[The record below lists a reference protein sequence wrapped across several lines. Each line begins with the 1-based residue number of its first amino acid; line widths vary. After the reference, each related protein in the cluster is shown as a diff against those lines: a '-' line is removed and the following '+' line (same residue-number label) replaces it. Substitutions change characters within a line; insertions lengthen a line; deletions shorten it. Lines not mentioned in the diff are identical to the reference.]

1 LLTVKLTAMIL
12 TAFLVILL
20 SFQPVPPDTA
30 NLESLSVS
38 KALEIAYQHNPRINQ
53 LRQRVE
59 AQRQQPGLS
68 LGIQNPE
75 LTYAKEGIGDNN
87 FSEQR
92 WGISQSLDFPLTGYY
107 RAKSEQ
113 AGTSSLEMQLQALKL
128 QVKADVK
135 SAYTQLAYTLES
147 SHLARERVDL
157 FQSLRDAAQ
166 ARADLGES
174 SDIDAMQADLQLREA
189 QNNME
194 NAFQNIMEA
203 RYNLFEIIGLDEEQQ
218 TYDIGFPDTLRYIPV
233 DINQEEVLQQL
244 QSHPQLQQISEQQ
257 LAASY
262 QTKAARSGYLPDLNI
277 KYYRQDFGNG
287 FDFNGFEVGLSIPLW
302 FGINQSN
309 RVQQS
314 NARYRQVEWQY
325 REEQLSIKKRAEQ
338 AWHGYETTQANI
350 RRFMETI
357 QEKSRELVDMT
368 QRGYRMGELD
378 LLTLL
383 EAQRTYLR
391 TQEAYYET
399 LRDYYLRVIEL
410 EQYLQTDII
419 FKQ

>member
-1 LLTVKLTAMIL
+1 MIL
-12 TAFLVILL
+12 TVLLAFLL
-20 SFQPVPPDTA
+20 SFQTLPTDTT
-30 NLESLSVS
+30 NLESLSVGR
-38 KALEIAYQHNPRINQ
+38 ALEIAYQHNPRINQ
-53 LRQRVE
+53 LRQRIE
-59 AQRQQPGLS
+59 AQRQQAGLS

-75 LTYAKEGIGDNN
+75 LSYAKEGIGDNN
-87 FSEQR
+87 FTEQR
-92 WGISQSLDFPLTGYY
+92 WGISQSLDFPLKGYY

-113 AGTSSLEMQLQALKL
+113 AGTGALEMQLQALKL
-128 QVKADVK
+128 QVKGDVK
-135 SAYTQLAYTLES
+135 SAYTLLAYALES
-147 SHLARERVDL
+147 SRLARERVDL

-194 NAFQNIMEA
+194 TAYQQIMQA
-203 RYNLFEIIGLDEEQQ
+203 RYNLFEIIGLEEEQQ
-218 TYDIGFPDTLRYIPV
+218 TYEIGFPDTLRFV
-233 DINQEEVLQQL
+233 AVNINQEELLQQL
-244 QSHPQLQQISEQQ
+244 PNHPQLQQISEQQ

-262 QTKAARSGYLPDLNI
+262 QTKAAKSGYLPDINL

-287 FDFNGFEVGLSIPLW
+287 FDFNGFEVGVSLPLW
-302 FGINQSN
+302 FGVNQSN

-314 NARYRQVEWQY
+314 KAQYRMVEWQY

-350 RRFMETI
+350 RRFRETI
-357 QEKSRELVDMT
+357 QTKSRELVDMT
-368 QRGYRMGELD
+368 QRGYRLGELD